1 MPPDAVG
8 FPSRTA
14 AARATGTAAEG
25 EGTPVSPRDMR
36 RAGLCVGCGACV
48 SRSPGAG
55 ARMMLDG
62 DGELKPTGPEAWM
75 AHRSDELARL
85 CPFSPS
91 AADETTLARA
101 LYPDA
106 LNADPMIGRF
116 ESAYVGHAAEGQF
129 RAEGS
134 SGGLVSWVAAELL
147 RLGLVDGVAH
157 VGEGDS
163 PGEGEPF
170 FRYRISRS
178 PEEVCRAAKSRYYPV
193 EMSGVLSTIRAV
205 PGRYAVV
212 GVPCFIKAVQ
222 LLRREDPVVRERV
235 AFTLGL
241 FCGHMKSARM
251 VESFA
256 YQAGVRLEDVRQIDF
271 RVKDPR
277 RPANWYTVQFTQRDG
292 RTLRHDWFHLAEG
305 DWGSGFFQ
313 NAACNYCDDVVA
325 ETADIA
331 FGDAWVEPYSSDGR
345 GTNVMVV
352 RSARLRE
359 LIDRAV
365 VEQRLRLDEVDGAFV
380 QRTQAAGFRQRRE
393 GLAYRLS
400 WPHRGVRPRKRV
412 QPSAS
417 SLGVRRKLV
426 YRMRAAITTW
436 SRRLYRAAKRLRLQG
451 LYVHWARA
459 ATALYQAIAYSRGSI
474 GRALDR
480 CGLKDE
486 TLRE

>member
-1 MPPDAVG
+1 M
-8 FPSRTA
+8 
-14 AARATGTAAEG
+14 
-25 EGTPVSPRDMR
+25 SPRDMQ

-48 SRSPGAG
+48 SRAPAAG
-55 ARMMLDG
+55 ARMMLDRH
-62 DGELKPTGPEAWM
+62 GELKPAGPEAWI
-75 AHRSDELARL
+75 ASRSAEFARL

-91 AADETTLARA
+91 AADETTIAQA

-106 LNADPMIGRF
+106 PQVDPMVGRF
-116 ESAYVGHAAEGQF
+116 ESAYVGHAAQGQF

-147 RLGLVDGVAH
+147 RVGLVDGVAH

-163 PGEGEPF
+163 PGDGEPF

-178 PEEVCRAAKSRYYPV
+178 PEEVCRGAKSRYYPV
-193 EMSGVLSTIRAV
+193 EMSGVLSMIRAV

-212 GVPCFIKAVQ
+212 GVPCFIKAIQ

-235 AFTLGL
+235 VFTLGL

-256 YQAGVRLEDVRQIDF
+256 HQAGVRLEDVRQLDF
-271 RVKDPR
+271 RVKDPQ
-277 RPANWYTVQFTQRDG
+277 RPANWYTVQFTLRDG

-352 RSARLRE
+352 RSAQLRE
-359 LIDRAV
+359 LIDGAV
-365 VEQRLRLDEVDGAFV
+365 AEQRLRLESVDAAFV

-393 GLAYRLS
+393 GLAYRLT
-400 WPHRGVRPRKRV
+400 WRRRGLRPRKRV
-412 QPSAS
+412 PPSAS
-417 SLGVRRKLV
+417 SLGLRRKLV
-426 YRMRAAITTW
+426 YRMRAAITMW
-436 SRRLYRAAKRLRLQG
+436 SRRLYRLATWIRLPG
-451 LYVHWARA
+451 LYLRWARA
-459 ATALYQAIAYSRGSI
+459 ATALYHALAYSRGWI
-474 GRALDR
+474 GRVLDR

-486 TLRE
+486 TVRE

>member
-1 MPPDAVG
+1 
-8 FPSRTA
+8 
-14 AARATGTAAEG
+14 
-25 EGTPVSPRDMR
+25 
-36 RAGLCVGCGACV
+36 
-48 SRSPGAG
+48 
-55 ARMMLDG
+55 
-62 DGELKPTGPEAWM
+62 
-75 AHRSDELARL
+75 
-85 CPFSPS
+85 
-91 AADETTLARA
+91 
-101 LYPDA
+101 
-106 LNADPMIGRF
+106 
-116 ESAYVGHAAEGQF
+116 
-129 RAEGS
+129 
-134 SGGLVSWVAAELL
+134 
-147 RLGLVDGVAH
+147 
-157 VGEGDS
+157 
-163 PGEGEPF
+163 
-170 FRYRISRS
+170 
-178 PEEVCRAAKSRYYPV
+178 
-193 EMSGVLSTIRAV
+193 
-205 PGRYAVV
+205 
-212 GVPCFIKAVQ
+212 
-222 LLRREDPVVRERV
+222 
-235 AFTLGL
+235 
-241 FCGHMKSARM
+241 
-251 VESFA
+251 
-256 YQAGVRLEDVRQIDF
+256 
-271 RVKDPR
+271 VKDPR

-292 RTLRHDWFHLAEG
+292 RTFRHDWFHLAEG

-400 WPHRGVRPRKRV
+400 WPQRGVRPRKRV

>member
-1 MPPDAVG
+1 
-8 FPSRTA
+8 
-14 AARATGTAAEG
+14 
-25 EGTPVSPRDMR
+25 
-36 RAGLCVGCGACV
+36 
-48 SRSPGAG
+48 
-55 ARMMLDG
+55 
-62 DGELKPTGPEAWM
+62 
-75 AHRSDELARL
+75 
-85 CPFSPS
+85 
-91 AADETTLARA
+91 
-101 LYPDA
+101 
-106 LNADPMIGRF
+106 
-116 ESAYVGHAAEGQF
+116 VGHAAEGQF

-292 RTLRHDWFHLAEG
+292 RTFRHDWFHLAEG

>member
-1 MPPDAVG
+1 MQC
-8 FPSRTA
+8 
-14 AARATGTAAEG
+14 
-25 EGTPVSPRDMR
+25 
-36 RAGLCVGCGACV
+36 AGLCVGCGACV
-48 SRSPGAG
+48 SRACGSG
-55 ARMMLDG
+55 ARMVLD
-62 DGELKPTGPEAWM
+62 DHGELKPTGPEAWM

-106 LNADPMIGRF
+106 PQVDPMIGRF
-116 ESAYVGHAAEGQF
+116 ESAYVGYAAEAQF

-147 RLGLVDGVAH
+147 RTGLVDGVAH
-157 VGEGDS
+157 VGEVES
-163 PGEGEPF
+163 PGDGERF

-178 PEEVCRAAKSRYYPV
+178 PEEVCRGAKSRYYPV
-193 EMSGVLSTIRAV
+193 EMSAVLSTIRAV
-205 PGRYAVV
+205 PGRYAVI
-212 GVPCFIKAVQ
+212 GVPCFVKAVQ

-256 YQAGVRLEDVRQIDF
+256 YQAGVRLEDVRQLDF
-271 RVKDPR
+271 RVKDPG
-277 RPANWYTVQFTQRDG
+277 RPANWYTVQFTLRDG
-292 RTLRHDWFHLAEG
+292 RTFRHDWFHLAEG

-313 NAACNYCDDVVA
+313 NEACNYCDDVVA

-352 RSARLRE
+352 RSAPLRE

-365 VEQRLRLDEVDGAFV
+365 AEQRLRLESVDAAFV
-380 QRTQAAGFRQRRE
+380 QRTQAAGLRQRRE

-400 WPHRGVRPRKRV
+400 WRHRRGVRPRKRV

-417 SLGVRRKLV
+417 SLGFRRKLV

-436 SRRLYRAAKRLRLQG
+436 SRRLYRVSRRVRLQG
-451 LYVHWARA
+451 LYLHWAWS
-459 ATALYQAIAYSRGSI
+459 ATALYQAIAYSRGWI

-480 CGLKDE
+480 CGSRDE
-486 TLRE
+486 TVRE

>member
-1 MPPDAVG
+1 MK
-8 FPSRTA
+8 
-14 AARATGTAAEG
+14 
-25 EGTPVSPRDMR
+25 
-36 RAGLCVGCGACV
+36 
-48 SRSPGAG
+48 
-55 ARMMLDG
+55 LDRN
-62 DGELKPTGPEAWM
+62 GELKPDGAEAWM
-75 AHRSDELARL
+75 ARRSDEFARL

-91 AADETTLARA
+91 AADETMLAQA

-106 LNADPMIGRF
+106 PQADPMIGRF
-116 ESAYVGHAAEGQF
+116 ESAYVGYAAQGQF

-147 RLGLVDGVAH
+147 RSGLVDGIAH
-157 VGEGDS
+157 VGAVDAPGD
-163 PGEGEPF
+163 GEPF

-178 PEEVCRAAKSRYYPV
+178 PEEVCRDAKSRYYPV
-193 EMSGVLSTIRAV
+193 EMSGVLSMIRAV

-212 GVPCFIKAVQ
+212 GVPCFIKAIQ

-235 AFTLGL
+235 VFTLGL

-256 YQAGVRLEDVRQIDF
+256 YQAGVRVEDVRQLDF

-277 RPANWYTVQFTQRDG
+277 RPANWYTVQFTLRDG

-325 ETADIA
+325 ETADIS
-331 FGDAWVEPYSSDGR
+331 FGDAWVEPYSSDGQ

-359 LIDRAV
+359 LVDRAV
-365 VEQRLRLDEVDGAFV
+365 AEQRLRLESVDAGFV

-393 GLAYRLS
+393 GLAYRLT
-400 WPHRGVRPRKRV
+400 WRRRGIRPRKRV
-412 QPSAS
+412 PPSAS
-417 SLGVRRKLV
+417 SLGFRRKLV
-426 YRMRAAITTW
+426 YRMRAAITAW
-436 SRRLYRAAKRLRLQG
+436 SRRLYRLANTVRLPG
-451 LYVHWARA
+451 LYVRWAHA
-459 ATALYQAIAYSRGSI
+459 ATALYHAIAYSRGWI
-474 GRALDR
+474 GRGLDR
-480 CGLKDE
+480 IGLRDE
-486 TLRE
+486 TVRE

>member
-1 MPPDAVG
+1 MQ
-8 FPSRTA
+8 
-14 AARATGTAAEG
+14 
-25 EGTPVSPRDMR
+25 

-48 SRSPGAG
+48 FRAPDAG
-55 ARMMLDG
+55 ARMMLDRH
-62 DGELKPTGPEAWM
+62 GELKPTGPEAWM
-75 AHRSDELARL
+75 AHRSGEFARL

-91 AADETTLARA
+91 AADETTIAQA

-106 LNADPMIGRF
+106 PQIDSMIGRF
-116 ESAYVGHAAEGQF
+116 ESAYVGYAAQGQF

-147 RLGLVDGVAH
+147 RTGLVDGVAH
-157 VGEGDS
+157 VGAVDS
-163 PGEGEPF
+163 PGGGEPF

-178 PEEVCRAAKSRYYPV
+178 PEEVCRGAKSRYYPV
-193 EMSGVLSTIRAV
+193 EMSGVLSMIRAV

-212 GVPCFIKAVQ
+212 GVPCFIKAIQ
-222 LLRREDPVVRERV
+222 LLRREDPVLRERV

-256 YQAGVRLEDVRQIDF
+256 YQAGVRLEDVRQLDF
-271 RVKDPR
+271 RVKDPQ
-277 RPANWYTVQFTQRDG
+277 RPANWYTVEFTLRDG

-313 NAACNYCDDVVA
+313 NAACNFCDDVVA

-331 FGDAWVEPYSSDGR
+331 FGDAWVEPCSSDGR

-365 VEQRLRLDEVDGAFV
+365 AEERLRLEHVDAAFV

-400 WPHRGVRPRKRV
+400 WRRRRGIRPRKRV
-412 QPSAS
+412 PPSAS
-417 SLGVRRKLV
+417 SLGLRRKLV

-436 SRRLYRAAKRLRLQG
+436 SRHVYRIANGVRLPG
-451 LYVHWARA
+451 LYLRWARA
-459 ATALYQAIAYSRGSI
+459 ATALYHALAYSRGWI

-480 CGLKDE
+480 CGLRDE
-486 TLRE
+486 TVRE